1 MSTPEDLLDAL
12 EQISQWT
19 ISPLLGGDIP
29 ATADGR
35 SITHGPDPR
44 DAEIERLR
52 NELAADKAFYGG
64 LINDLQQ
71 ESLAYH
77 VGLKERDAL
86 MRALQDE
93 LRRMAH
99 RTAHMGM
106 TGFYEEMVKDFLPR
120 LERLAGMDL
129 YTLPIQHLPKE
140 KTNAPS

>member
-1 MSTPEDLLDAL
+1 MSAPEDILNAL
-12 EQISQWT
+12 APIPQWT

-29 ATADGR
+29 ATAGWW

-44 DAEIERLR
+44 DAEIESLR
-52 NELAADKAFYGG
+52 AQLIADKAFYGG

-71 ESLAYH
+71 ESTAYQE
-77 VGLKERDAL
+77 GLKERDAL
-86 MRALQDE
+86 MRTLQDE

-99 RTAHMGM
+99 RTQNMGM

-129 YTLPIQHLPKE
+129 YTLPIQHLSKE
-140 KTNAPS
+140 